1 MTKWTLLVIA
11 VGLGMD
17 AFAVAVAA
25 GVKLCRV
32 TWRQAGRMALAFGG
46 FQFAMPLLGWLGGQ
60 TVTGVLRAMD
70 HWVAFGLLVIIGVK
84 MMIEA
89 WRGDTEKVSD
99 RNPADSRILLVLAIA
114 TSLDALAVGLSL
126 CVLDQPIVAPSL
138 VIGLVTFCLCYAG
151 VYVGRRFGH
160 IFERKAELL
169 GGLILVGI
177 GVKILFDHIGV

>member
-1 MTKWTLLVIA
+1 MSWLELLMLA
-11 VGLGMD
+11 VALAMD
-17 AFAVAVAA
+17 AMAVSIASGLALRPFRSWHALKIGLFFGAA
-25 GVKLCRV
+25 
-32 TWRQAGRMALAFGG
+32 QAI
-46 FQFAMPLLGWLGGQ
+46 MPMLGWLAGSTLAGFIAA
-60 TVTGVLRAMD
+60 LD

-89 WRGDTEKVSD
+89 WRGDAEKVSD

-126 CVLDQPIVAPSL
+126 CFLDQPIVAPSL